1 MYFGVQSMR
10 RKLAWVWGAV
20 LFTVILSRTATA
32 VSVNDFADFSWRDSA
47 GKVLLPGRLYVPP
60 EAANRSSP
68 RPFITYL
75 HGGALAGT
83 DNLLQLTGVN
93 DHLLAEAKARGAFLY
108 VPQSPN
114 TWGSLAIVD
123 EVKAMVDRA
132 VAELNADS
140 HRLYASGHS
149 NGGGGVWNLLSR
161 YPGEFAAAIPISAVS
176 PAPGFVAGN
185 LVDTPIWA
193 IHGRVD
199 TVVPVGVTRGVV
211 GSILLADQQPLPNY
225 QGLSSNVDLL
235 ISNPQLELHR
245 SLTAQAHQQR
255 PIVDFFVTDPDLDL
269 LYFEGFDGGHDTLG
283 ILSVPLLYDW
293 MFAHSTVP
301 EPSSAA
307 MMASILVAA
316 SSRRCRK
323 IV

>member
-1 MYFGVQSMR
+1 MR
-10 RKLAWVWGAV
+10 RIMAWVWGAV
-20 LFTVILSRTATA
+20 LFTVVLSRAAAA
-32 VSVNDFADFSWRDSA
+32 VSVNDFVDFSLRDSA
-47 GKVLLPGRLYVPP
+47 GNVLLPGRLYVPP
-60 EAANRSSP
+60 EAANSASR

-83 DNLLQLTGVN
+83 NNLLQLTGVN

-108 VPQSPN
+108 VPQTPT
-114 TWGSLAIVD
+114 TWGSVTIVD
-123 EVKAMVDRA
+123 EVKTMVDRA

-161 YPGEFAAAIPISAVS
+161 YPREFAAAIPISAVS
-176 PAPGFVAGN
+176 PAPGFVAGS

-199 TVVPVGVTRGVV
+199 TVVSVSVTRSVV

-225 QGLSSNVDLL
+225 RGLCSNADLL

-245 SLTAQAHQQR
+245 SLATQAHQQR
-255 PIVDFFVTDPDLDL
+255 SIVDFFVTDPELDL

-283 ILSVPLLYDW
+283 ILNVPLLYDW

-301 EPSSAA
+301 EPGS
-307 MMASILVAA
+307 LLLLLFGVAIVSGRWRPA
-316 SSRRCRK
+316 TIARRA
-323 IV
+323 